1 MFQPNNAVSN
11 RLLGYIKAID
21 EMKID
26 IDVTVIFFL
35 PDENCSKIKDKF
47 HYIKIEYLWNK
58 HKSTNIFA
66 KAFSFL

>member
-47 HYIKIEYLWNK
+47 HYIKIEYL
-58 HKSTNIFA
+58 
-66 KAFSFL
+66 